1 MWIHASPPV
10 PPGARMLVDALLKF
24 SLGALAGVYVSQNYV
39 LPDVR
44 HAAKGAYDMAV
55 KMEESLR
62 SGR

>member
-1 MWIHASPPV
+1 
-10 PPGARMLVDALLKF
+10 MLVDALLKF